1 MGNQIS
7 LSGISIKA
15 PGEAKQ
21 TRIFKSTNKPY
32 YLIFEIDA
40 DLSSVPGSSINVSI
54 ENKKY
59 QYTETIN
66 YSAGRIASR
75 MKFNKGKLFSGD
87 TKVSMSVNVPPRV
100 GVTLMGVG
108 NTLKINK
115 LSVTQ
120 QEIDVSNK
128 KIAQNH
134 EDDIK
139 QISVSKFGETCN
151 EHPFL
156 IFMLMLIIALM
167 AYIFYTNKSVINL
180 PRNPFSRQLASFGR
194 SIRSIKRM

>member
-54 ENKKY
+54 ENKKH
-59 QYTETIN
+59 QYTENIN
-66 YSAGRIASR
+66 YTAGRIASR
-75 MKFNKGKLFSGD
+75 MKINKGRLFSGD

-120 QEIDVSNK
+120 QEITPSGTVST
-128 KIAQNH
+128 
-134 EDDIK
+134 
-139 QISVSKFGETCN
+139 VSKFGETCN

-167 AYIFYTNKSVINL
+167 AYVFYTNKSVINL